1 MTQILYG
8 VIGFCKII
16 FGFLLFF
23 RMFPEKRWNQRW
35 TEGAGWCVLI
45 GLAISQAWDSRSG
58 FIPWLQIFLNGIINA
73 AIIKIFYR
81 CRFLDVW
88 IWNWL
93 YDIGY
98 SLLKIPFI
106 IARGIYLDKGIFYLN
121 VNGGRVLSECIL
133 CLFQL
138 GIICFFYFK
147 CQEQVEFLLKELL
160 KSRRRRFLSLLT
172 EMIILL
178 GIHWLMG
185 LGIGQYDSIDM
196 VVGILF
202 ISVITVAFVLYV
214 ILTMY
219 TYSRMEQ
226 KNLSVQ
232 KEMLAKENGIITQYC
247 RQDAKRLHD
256 LKHTWIYLQNCLEE
270 KNWGNAME
278 CVCKHLEEVK
288 RQQRYIKTGIPEID
302 LLLDY
307 KCHKMEKEGIHF
319 SADIEVDSLPGSV
332 SGEDYMI
339 IWGNLLDNAIEA
351 SQKCEAEEREIHLEI
366 KSVNEMFLLKI
377 WNTCLEQPR
386 KMKRNWLM
394 TTKKDSIC
402 HGWGMANVKQIVES
416 AGGEIDYTCGGNWFQ
431 VNVLI

>member
-45 GLAISQAWDSRSG
+45 GLAIQQAWDSCHG
-58 FIPWLQIFLNGIINA
+58 FIPWLQILVYGIINA

-81 CRFLDVW
+81 CRFLDAW

-106 IARGIYLDKGIFYLN
+106 IARGIYLDKGIAYLN

-160 KSRRRRFLSLLT
+160 KSRRRRLLSLLT

-178 GIHWLMG
+178 GIDWMIE
-185 LGIGQYDSIDM
+185 LGAVEYDTMDM
-196 VVGILF
+196 AVGVLFVFAVSMILL
-202 ISVITVAFVLYV
+202 LYM
-214 ILTMY
+214 ICTMY
-219 TYSRMEQ
+219 MYSRMEQ
-226 KNLSVQ
+226 KNLCIH
-232 KEMLAKENGIITQYC
+232 KEMLARENEIITQYC

-270 KNWGNAME
+270 KRWGKAME
-278 CVCKHLEEVK
+278 CIHEHLEEVK
-288 RQQRYIKTGIPEID
+288 LCQRHVRTGIPEID
-302 LLLDY
+302 LILDY
-307 KCHKMEKEGIHF
+307 KCRQMEKNGIQF
-319 SADIEVDSLPGSV
+319 SEDIKVDSLPGSV

-366 KSVNEMFLLKI
+366 KSVNEMFMLRI
-377 WNTCLEQPR
+377 RNTCLEKPR
-386 KMKRNWLM
+386 KNKRNWLM
-394 TTKKDSIC
+394 TTKEDTIC

-416 AGGEIDYTCGGNWFQ
+416 AGGEIDYTCEGNWFQ
-431 VNVLI
+431 VNILI